1 MAPVA
6 YLKIV
11 FILLELMQIKHNSVS
26 QTSNRDVGDTNTIA
40 LYLQREQEAETTKGK
55 V

>member
-1 MAPVA
+1 MA

-11 FILLELMQIKHNSVS
+11 LILLEHMQIKHNSVS
-26 QTSNRDVGDTNTIA
+26 QTNNRDVGDTNTIA
-40 LYLQREQEAETTKGK
+40 LYLQQEQEDESTKGK